1 MAEKR
6 TRMNARQREEI
17 LGILLMTLGM
27 FVLLSLISYDTAED
41 PGGMHF
47 LGVRNAMGVAGAFL
61 SHWIIKIFFG
71 YPGIVVPF
79 LLMAW
84 GWNYFRNGSREH
96 MTRMTYYV
104 SVAALYVAT
113 FLGLPYAMNPES
125 QLNGYTYSGLI
136 GGFIAHSLHLVF
148 GSIGSVIVLL
158 ALGAV
163 LLVLTMGLSLSEA
176 YHKVSDWLSH
186 FGERW
191 EEWKE
196 SVPNFRE
203 TSSPAK
209 SPAKLLQK
217 RREAMDD
224 DREFTEEEEV
234 TPAAQGLHRTKSEPP
249 PAAEPTWKKLARL
262 RESVE
267 PPPVGAITAP
277 ERGIAGLNSSMPARP
292 SRASAAEP
300 NAGAGHK
307 KVLQD
312 VEENGPMSEKTGP
325 KPRGFASG
333 LDRYVFPPL
342 DLLHATHD
350 EEKVQSRDELLINK
364 RTLEERLAEFDVA
377 GEVREINPGPVITRY
392 EFEPAPGIKV
402 SRITALADDLALA
415 MRAKRIRIVAPIPGK
430 AAVGV
435 ELPNPEP
442 QVVYLRHLLESEE
455 FRGSTSPLTI
465 ALGKTI
471 SGKPYVT
478 SLEKM
483 PHMLIAGATGSGKS
497 VCLNT
502 IIASIL
508 FKAHPKEV
516 QFVLVD
522 PKRLELTSYRML
534 RKHHLSYRE
543 DLNEE
548 VVTSAQNA
556 LAVLRSL
563 EWEMEN
569 RYNLLA
575 NVGVRNIAEY
585 NARLREGKIAMPD
598 RILSR
603 PYEAESEAG
612 GPFEEAREP
621 QPLPFIVLVI
631 DELADLMLT
640 AAKEVEE
647 PIARL
652 TQLSRAV
659 GIHLVVATQRPSV
672 DVITGVIKA
681 NFPARMAF
689 QVASKID
696 SRTILD
702 MNGAE
707 KLLGNGDMLFL
718 PPGSPEPV
726 RIHGAYV
733 SSEDIERTI
742 EHIRN
747 QPFYEKDLLPVR
759 EEGDSDDEF
768 GPAAD
773 GRRDELFNEALK
785 LVVRH
790 QQGSISL
797 LQRRLKIG
805 YSRAARLIDELEAEG
820 VVGGFD
826 GSKAREVLVD
836 ETYLD
841 QMGLN

>member
-6 TRMNARQREEI
+6 ARMNQHQRVEI
-17 LGILLMTLGM
+17 LGILLMTLGIL
-27 FVLLSLISYDTAED
+27 VLVSLISYEPVED
-41 PGGMHF
+41 PQGMQF
-47 LGVRNAMGVAGAFL
+47 LKVRNAMGVAGAYI
-61 SHWIIKIFFG
+61 SHWIIKILLG
-71 YPGIVVPF
+71 YPGIVAPF

-84 GWNYFRNGSREH
+84 GWNYFRGGPREK
-96 MTRMTYYV
+96 MTRVTYYV
-104 SVAALYVAT
+104 LVSALYLAT
-113 FLGLPYAMNPES
+113 FLGLPHAMDPGT
-125 QLNGYTYSGLI
+125 QLSGYTYSGLL
-136 GGFIAHSLHLVF
+136 GGFIAYHLHLVF
-148 GSIGSVIVLL
+148 GTIGSVIVLV
-158 ALGAV
+158 AAGAV
-163 LLVLTMGLSLSEA
+163 LFVVTMGLSLSEA
-176 YHKVSDWLSH
+176 YYKAADWLSH
-186 FGERW
+186 FGERFAS
-191 EEWKE
+191 WKE
-196 SVPNFRE
+196 SAWEWRPGLPEKVA
-203 TSSPAK
+203 AK
-209 SPAKLLQK
+209 STG
-217 RREAMDD
+217 RRVIADDEFEEAPSKP
-224 DREFTEEEEV
+224 EPV
-234 TPAAQGLHRTKSEPP
+234 AAPV
-249 PAAEPTWKKLARL
+249 EPTWRRLARL
-262 RESVE
+262 REGVE
-267 PPPVGAITAP
+267 PPPVGAITTSSTGMPLRPPLVVGETNAAAIALNKKSLP
-277 ERGIAGLNSSMPARP
+277 EA
-292 SRASAAEP
+292 
-300 NAGAGHK
+300 
-307 KVLQD
+307 D
-312 VEENGPMSEKTGP
+312 ENGPLPIKAG
-325 KPRGFASG
+325 G

-342 DLLHATHD
+342 DLLHVTHE
-350 EEKVQSRDELLINK
+350 EEKNQSKEELLMNK
-364 RTLEERLAEFDVA
+364 RTLEERLAEFDVS

-442 QVVYLRHLLESEE
+442 QTVYLRHLLESEE
-455 FRGSTSPLTI
+455 FRSSTSPLTI

-478 SLEKM
+478 SLERM

-508 FKAHPKEV
+508 YKAHPKEV
-516 QFVLVD
+516 QFVMVD

-548 VVTSAQNA
+548 VVTSPQNA

-575 NVGVRNIAEY
+575 GVGVRNIAEY
-585 NARLREGKIAMPD
+585 NLRVREGKIAAPENGNEE
-598 RILSR
+598 SR
-603 PYEAESEAG
+603 DPK
-612 GPFEEAREP
+612 
-621 QPLPFIVLVI
+621 PLPYIVLVI

-652 TQLSRAV
+652 TQLARAI

-726 RIHGAYV
+726 RIHGAYA
-733 SSEDIERTI
+733 SSDDIERAI

-747 QPFYEKDLLPVR
+747 QPFYEKELLPVR
-759 EEGDSDDEF
+759 EEEREDDGF

-805 YSRAARLIDELEAEG
+805 YSRAARLIDELEAAG

-836 ETYLD
+836 ETYLE

>member
-6 TRMNARQREEI
+6 ARIDQHQREEI

-27 FVLLSLISYDTAED
+27 LVLVSLISYDTAED
-41 PGGMHF
+41 PQGMQF
-47 LGVRNAMGVAGAFL
+47 LKVRNAMGVAGAYL
-61 SHWIIKIFFG
+61 SYWIIKILFG
-71 YPGIVVPF
+71 YPGVVVPF
-79 LLMAW
+79 LLMSW
-84 GWNYFRNGSREH
+84 GWNYFRGGAREN
-96 MTRMTYYV
+96 MAQATYYV
-104 SVAALYVAT
+104 LLGTLYLAT
-113 FLGLPYAMNPES
+113 FLGLPYAMDPETKLS
-125 QLNGYTYSGLI
+125 GYKYSGLI
-136 GGFIAHSLHLVF
+136 GGFIAYHLHLVF
-148 GSIGSVIVLL
+148 GAIGSVIVLL

-163 LLVLTMGLSLSEA
+163 LFVMTMRLSLSEA
-176 YHKVSDWLSH
+176 YYHAADWFSH
-186 FGERW
+186 FGERF

-196 SVPNFRE
+196 SVRAWHPSLPQKPALKSASRRE
-203 TSSPAK
+203 AGDEEFDQEEDETPAK
-209 SPAKLLQK
+209 SSV
-217 RREAMDD
+217 
-224 DREFTEEEEV
+224 V
-234 TPAAQGLHRTKSEPP
+234 TVPQ
-249 PAAEPTWKKLARL
+249 EPTWKRLARL
-262 RESVE
+262 REGIE
-267 PPPVGAITAP
+267 PPPIGAISAP
-277 ERGIAGLNSSMPARP
+277 NAGLPARP
-292 SRASAAEP
+292 RPALGEANSIASAP
-300 NAGAGHK
+300 VSK

-312 VEENGPMSEKTGP
+312 AEDNGPLAGRAGP
-325 KPRGFASG
+325 KPHASG
-333 LDRYVFPPL
+333 LDRYIFPPL
-342 DLLHATHD
+342 DLLHVTHE
-350 EEKVQSRDELLINK
+350 EEKVQSKEELLINK

-442 QVVYLRHLLESEE
+442 QTVYLRHLLESEE

-478 SLEKM
+478 SIEKM

-516 QFVLVD
+516 QFVMVD

-548 VVTSAQNA
+548 VVTSPQNA

-575 NVGVRNIAEY
+575 SVGVRNIAEY
-585 NARLREGKIAMPD
+585 NARLREGKIALP
-598 RILSR
+598 
-603 PYEAESEAG
+603 AERGLGLEG
-612 GPFEEAREP
+612 TETEEAREP
-621 QPLPFIVLVI
+621 QPLPYIVLVI

-652 TQLSRAV
+652 TQLARAV

-726 RIHGAYV
+726 RIHGAYA

-747 QPFYEKDLLPVR
+747 QPFYQKELLPVR
-759 EEGDSDDEF
+759 EESESDDGF

-805 YSRAARLIDELEAEG
+805 YSRAARLIDELEAAG
-820 VVGGFD
+820 IVGGFD

-836 ETYLD
+836 ETYLE
-841 QMGLN
+841 QMGLNG